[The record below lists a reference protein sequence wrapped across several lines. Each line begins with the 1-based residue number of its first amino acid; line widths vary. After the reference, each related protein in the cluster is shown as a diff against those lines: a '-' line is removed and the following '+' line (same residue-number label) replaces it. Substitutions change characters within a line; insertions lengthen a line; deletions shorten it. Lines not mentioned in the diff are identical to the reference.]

1 MDNTQG
7 LGTAMH
13 EAAQRDKSQDQEKR
27 IRELE
32 LRVHTLTAAVQH
44 MMSVI
49 GPLLEI
55 AHQAENQSRI
65 VRP

>member
-1 MDNTQG
+1 MDTQKT
-7 LGTAMH
+7 LAAEF
-13 EAAQRDKSQDQEKR
+13 EAVAPQHKSQEQEKR

-49 GPLLEI
+49 GPLLEL
-55 AHQAENQSRI
+55 ARQAESQSRI